1 MILLLYVLGMV
12 PPLIA
17 CQNVGKSGWG
27 AVSVVLLLWPLMSWT
42 VLFSAFWEAARLVLG
57 RTNG

>member
-12 PPLIA
+12 PTLIA

-27 AVSVVLLLWPLMSWT
+27 AVSVVWLLGPLMSWT
-42 VLFSAFWEAARLVLG
+42 VLFSAFGEAARLVLG